1 MFMDLSGLQ
10 TLASVQSPG
19 QDHWLWIGTL
29 IVLSTLALASVLFV
43 LRHVRRLVLGWLRRH
58 TQAATQGISSPRL
71 RLIGKLHLYRL
82 CRIAVSFG
90 TTLLVIL
97 SLATWITVVLDLVPS
112 THQIALNVFDVL
124 VQACID
130 SGHAILA
137 AIPGLAFVLV
147 IVLLTRLLHGL
158 SNHFFTAVAEGSV
171 HSEWF
176 DSMTAETTRRL
187 VGIGL
192 WIFALVMAYPYL
204 PGSHSDAF
212 KGISVVLGLMLSLGS
227 SNMINQLSS
236 GLVLIYTRCVRPGD
250 VVVTPSGTGVIE
262 RIGLFSTDLRTI
274 HQEVIT
280 IPNAKL
286 GDGLK
291 NLSRVEQGAAVLC
304 TATVTIG
311 YDAPWRKVREL
322 LLAAAAETEGIRKD
336 PAPFVR
342 QAALEDFYIRY
353 ELVVAPSEPAQR
365 VNILGRLHENIQDRF
380 HSNGVQIMSP
390 HYFSDPASPKIPIQ
404 AKGSSA

>member
-1 MFMDLSGLQ
+1 MDLSALLP
-10 TLASVQSPG
+10 LASVQPST
-19 QDHWLWIGTL
+19 QDHWLWLTALIG
-29 IVLSTLALASVLFV
+29 LSTLALVLVLYV
-43 LRHVRRLVLGWLRRH
+43 LRILRHLVLAWLRR
-58 TQAATQGISSPRL
+58 QAQSATEGISSPRL

-90 TTLLVIL
+90 TMLLVIL

-112 THQIALNVFDVL
+112 THEMALGVFSVL
-124 VQACID
+124 VQACMD
-130 SGHAILA
+130 SGRAILSTL
-137 AIPGLAFVLV
+137 PGLAFVLV
-147 IVLLTRLLHGL
+147 IVVLTRLLHGL

-171 HSEWF
+171 RSEWF
-176 DSMTAETTRRL
+176 DGMTAETTRRL
-187 VGIGL
+187 VAIGL

-286 GDGLK
+286 GDGLR

-322 LLAAAAETEGIRKD
+322 LLAAAAETEGIRKE

-342 QAALEDFYIRY
+342 QAALEDFYVRY

-390 HYFSDPASPKIPIQ
+390 HYFSDPSAPKIP
-404 AKGSSA
+404 ATGMRPPV